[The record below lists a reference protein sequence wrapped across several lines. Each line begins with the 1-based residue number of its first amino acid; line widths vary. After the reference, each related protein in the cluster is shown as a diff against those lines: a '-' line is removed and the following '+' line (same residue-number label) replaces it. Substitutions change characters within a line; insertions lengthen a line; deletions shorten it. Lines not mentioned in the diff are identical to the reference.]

1 MIEEKIN
8 ETNTEE
14 TNEVTE
20 EKAQNND
27 ANTEEVKEETSSKAE
42 HVHEMPEHKEDE
54 KIDAMKKE
62 KKKSKKDKLKD
73 ELEEMTDKYTRL
85 FAEFQNF
92 RSRNEKEK
100 LQNYEL
106 GERTIIEK
114 LLPIVDNFER
124 GIEALSEEELKSPVG
139 EGMNLIY
146 KQLTDTLKEMGV
158 EEIEAEGK
166 EFDPEL
172 HNAVMHEEN
181 DEYEEN
187 VIIEVM
193 QKGYKFHDVVI
204 RHSLVKVA
212 N

>member
-1 MIEEKIN
+1 MSEEKIN
-8 ETNTEE
+8 EANLDE
-14 TNEVTE
+14 T
-20 EKAQNND
+20 ND
-27 ANTEEVKEETSSKAE
+27 ANTEEVNEETSSKEE
-42 HVHEMPEHKEDE
+42 HIHEMPEHKEDE

-62 KKKSKKDKLKD
+62 KKKSKKEKLKEELD
-73 ELEEMTDKYTRL
+73 EMADKYTRL

-100 LQNYEL
+100 IQNYEM
-106 GERTIIEK
+106 GEKNIIEK

-146 KQLTDTLKEMGV
+146 KQLADALKDMGV

-181 DEYEEN
+181 DEYDEN
-187 VIIEVM
+187 TIIEVL
-193 QKGYKFHDVVI
+193 QKGYKFHDLVI

>member
-1 MIEEKIN
+1 MSEEKMN
-8 ETNTEE
+8 EANLDE
-14 TNEVTE
+14 T
-20 EKAQNND
+20 ND
-27 ANTEEVKEETSSKAE
+27 ANTEEVNEETSSKEE
-42 HVHEMPEHKEDE
+42 HIHEMPEHKEDE

-62 KKKSKKDKLKD
+62 KKKSKKEKLKE
-73 ELEEMTDKYTRL
+73 ELDEMTDKYTRL

-100 LQNYEL
+100 IQNYEM
-106 GERTIIEK
+106 GEKNIIEK

-146 KQLTDTLKEMGV
+146 KQLADALKDMGV

-181 DEYEEN
+181 DEYDEN
-187 VIIEVM
+187 VIIEVL
-193 QKGYKFHDVVI
+193 QKGYKFHDTVI

>member
-1 MIEEKIN
+1 MSEEKMN
-8 ETNTEE
+8 EANLDE
-14 TNEVTE
+14 T
-20 EKAQNND
+20 ND
-27 ANTEEVKEETSSKAE
+27 ANTEEVNEETSSKEE
-42 HVHEMPEHKEDE
+42 HIHEMPEHKEDE

-62 KKKSKKDKLKD
+62 KKKSKKEKLKE
-73 ELEEMTDKYTRL
+73 ELDEMTDKYTRL

-100 LQNYEL
+100 IQNYEM
-106 GERTIIEK
+106 GEKNIIEK

-146 KQLTDTLKEMGV
+146 KQLTDALKDMGV

-181 DEYEEN
+181 DEYDEN
-187 VIIEVM
+187 VIIEVL
-193 QKGYKFHDVVI
+193 QKGYKFHDTVI

>member
-1 MIEEKIN
+1 MSEEKIN
-8 ETNTEE
+8 EANLDE
-14 TNEVTE
+14 T
-20 EKAQNND
+20 ND
-27 ANTEEVKEETSSKAE
+27 ANTEEVNEETSSNQE
-42 HVHEMPEHKEDE
+42 HIHEMPKHKEDE

-62 KKKSKKDKLKD
+62 KKKSKKEKLKE
-73 ELEEMTDKYTRL
+73 ELDEMTDKYTRL

-100 LQNYEL
+100 IQNYEM
-106 GERTIIEK
+106 GEKNIIEK

-146 KQLTDTLKEMGV
+146 KQLADALKDMGV

-181 DEYEEN
+181 DEYDEN
-187 VIIEVM
+187 VIIEVL
-193 QKGYKFHDVVI
+193 QKGYKFHDTVI

>member
-1 MIEEKIN
+1 MSEKKIN
-8 ETNTEE
+8 ETNVEE
-14 TNEVTE
+14 T
-20 EKAQNND
+20 ND
-27 ANTEEVKEETSSKAE
+27 ANTEEVKEESSSKTE
-42 HVHEMPEHKEDE
+42 HIHEMPEHKEDE

-146 KQLTDTLKEMGV
+146 KQLTDALKDMGV

-181 DEYEEN
+181 DEYDEN
-187 VIIEVM
+187 IIIEVL
-193 QKGYKFHDVVI
+193 QKGYKFHDTVI

>member
-1 MIEEKIN
+1 MSEEKIN
-8 ETNTEE
+8 ETTEEMTEE
-14 TNEVTE
+14 TNQE
-20 EKAQNND
+20 ETND
-27 ANTEEVKEETSSKAE
+27 ANTEEVSKESSSKEE
-42 HVHEMPEHKEDE
+42 HIHEMPEHKEDE
-54 KIDAMKKE
+54 KIDAVKKE

-100 LQNYEL
+100 VQNYEL
-106 GERTIIEK
+106 GQKNIIEK

-146 KQLTDTLKEMGV
+146 KQLTDALTDMGV
-158 EEIEAEGK
+158 TVIETEGK

-181 DEYEEN
+181 DEYDEN
-187 VIIEVM
+187 VIIEEL
-193 QKGYKFHDVVI
+193 QKGYKFKDQVI

>member
-1 MIEEKIN
+1 MSEEKMN
-8 ETNTEE
+8 EANLDE
-14 TNEVTE
+14 T
-20 EKAQNND
+20 ND
-27 ANTEEVKEETSSKAE
+27 ANTEEVNEETSSKEE
-42 HVHEMPEHKEDE
+42 HIHEMPDHKEDE

-62 KKKSKKDKLKD
+62 KKKSKKEKLKE
-73 ELEEMTDKYTRL
+73 ELDEMTDKYTRL

-100 LQNYEL
+100 IQNYEM
-106 GERTIIEK
+106 GEKNIIEK

-146 KQLTDTLKEMGV
+146 KQLADALKDMGV

-181 DEYEEN
+181 DEDDEN
-187 VIIEVM
+187 VIIEVL
-193 QKGYKFHDVVI
+193 QKGYKFHDTVI

>member
-1 MIEEKIN
+1 MSEEKIN
-8 ETNTEE
+8 EANAEE
-14 TNEVTE
+14 TKEMTD
-20 EKAQNND
+20 EKQQNND
-27 ANTEEVKEETSSKAE
+27 ANTEEVKEESSSKEE
-42 HVHEMPEHKEDE
+42 HIHEMPEHKEDE

-62 KKKSKKDKLKD
+62 KKKSKKEKLKE
-73 ELEEMTDKYTRL
+73 ELDEMTDKYTRL

-100 LQNYEL
+100 LQNYEM

-193 QKGYKFHDVVI
+193 QKGYKFNDTVI

>member
-1 MIEEKIN
+1 MSEEKIN
-8 ETNTEE
+8 ETTEEMTEE
-14 TNEVTE
+14 TNQE
-20 EKAQNND
+20 ETND
-27 ANTEEVKEETSSKAE
+27 ANTEEVSKDSSSKEE
-42 HVHEMPEHKEDE
+42 HIHEMPEHKEDE
-54 KIDAMKKE
+54 KIDAVKKE

-100 LQNYEL
+100 VQNYEL
-106 GERTIIEK
+106 GQKNIIEK

-146 KQLTDTLKEMGV
+146 KQLTDALKEMGV

-187 VIIEVM
+187 VIIEVL
-193 QKGYKFHDVVI
+193 QKGYKFKDQVI

>member
-1 MIEEKIN
+1 MSEEKIN
-8 ETNTEE
+8 EANLDE
-14 TNEVTE
+14 T
-20 EKAQNND
+20 ND
-27 ANTEEVKEETSSKAE
+27 ANTEEVNEETSSKEE
-42 HVHEMPEHKEDE
+42 HIHEMPEHKEDE

-62 KKKSKKDKLKD
+62 KKKSKKEKLKE
-73 ELEEMTDKYTRL
+73 ELDEMTDKYTRL

-100 LQNYEL
+100 IQNYEM
-106 GERTIIEK
+106 GEKNIIEK

-146 KQLTDTLKEMGV
+146 KQLADTLKDMGV

-181 DEYEEN
+181 DEYDEN
-187 VIIEVM
+187 VIIEVL
-193 QKGYKFHDVVI
+193 QKGYKFHDTVI

>member
-1 MIEEKIN
+1 MN
-8 ETNTEE
+8 EANLDE
-14 TNEVTE
+14 T
-20 EKAQNND
+20 ND
-27 ANTEEVKEETSSKAE
+27 ANTEEVNKETSSKEE
-42 HVHEMPEHKEDE
+42 HIHEMPEHKEDE

-62 KKKSKKDKLKD
+62 KKKSKKEKLKE
-73 ELEEMTDKYTRL
+73 ELDEMTDKYTRL

-100 LQNYEL
+100 IQNYEM
-106 GERTIIEK
+106 GEKNIIEK

-146 KQLTDTLKEMGV
+146 KQLADALKDMGV
-158 EEIEAEGK
+158 EEIEAQGK
-166 EFDPEL
+166 EFDPEM

-181 DEYEEN
+181 DEYDEN
-187 VIIEVM
+187 VIIEVL
-193 QKGYKFHDVVI
+193 QKGYKFHDTVI

>member
-1 MIEEKIN
+1 MSEEKIN
-8 ETNTEE
+8 EANLDE
-14 TNEVTE
+14 T
-20 EKAQNND
+20 ND
-27 ANTEEVKEETSSKAE
+27 ANTEEVNEETSSKEE
-42 HVHEMPEHKEDE
+42 HIHEMPEHKEDE

-62 KKKSKKDKLKD
+62 KKKSKKEKLKE
-73 ELEEMTDKYTRL
+73 ELDEMTDKYTRL

-100 LQNYEL
+100 IQNYEM
-106 GERTIIEK
+106 GEKNIIEK

-146 KQLTDTLKEMGV
+146 KQLTDALKDMGV

-181 DEYEEN
+181 DEYDEN
-187 VIIEVM
+187 VIIEVL
-193 QKGYKFHDVVI
+193 QKGYKFHDTVI

>member
-1 MIEEKIN
+1 MSEEKIN
-8 ETNTEE
+8 EANLDE
-14 TNEVTE
+14 T
-20 EKAQNND
+20 ND
-27 ANTEEVKEETSSKAE
+27 ANTEEVNEETSSNQE
-42 HVHEMPEHKEDE
+42 HIHEMPEHKEDE

-62 KKKSKKDKLKD
+62 KKKSKKEKLKE
-73 ELEEMTDKYTRL
+73 ELDEMTDKYTRL

-100 LQNYEL
+100 IQNYEM
-106 GERTIIEK
+106 GEKNIIEK

-146 KQLTDTLKEMGV
+146 KQLTDALKDMGV

-181 DEYEEN
+181 DEYDEN
-187 VIIEVM
+187 VIIEVL
-193 QKGYKFHDVVI
+193 QKGYKFHDTVI

>member
-1 MIEEKIN
+1 MSEEKIN
-8 ETNTEE
+8 EANLDE
-14 TNEVTE
+14 T
-20 EKAQNND
+20 ND
-27 ANTEEVKEETSSKAE
+27 ANTEEVNEETSLKEE
-42 HVHEMPEHKEDE
+42 HIHEMPEHKEDE

-62 KKKSKKDKLKD
+62 KKKSKKEKLKE
-73 ELEEMTDKYTRL
+73 ELDEMTDKYTRL

-100 LQNYEL
+100 IQNYEM
-106 GERTIIEK
+106 GEKNIIEK

-146 KQLTDTLKEMGV
+146 KQLTDALKDMGV

-181 DEYEEN
+181 DEYDEN
-187 VIIEVM
+187 VIIEVL
-193 QKGYKFHDVVI
+193 QKGYKFHDTVI

>member
-1 MIEEKIN
+1 MSEEKIN
-8 ETNTEE
+8 EANLDE
-14 TNEVTE
+14 T
-20 EKAQNND
+20 ND
-27 ANTEEVKEETSSKAE
+27 ANTEEVNEETSSNQE
-42 HVHEMPEHKEDE
+42 HIHEMPEHKEDE

-62 KKKSKKDKLKD
+62 KKKSKKEKLKE
-73 ELEEMTDKYTRL
+73 ELDEMTDKYTRL

-100 LQNYEL
+100 IQNYEM
-106 GERTIIEK
+106 GEKNIIEK

-146 KQLTDTLKEMGV
+146 KQLTDTLKDMGV

-181 DEYEEN
+181 DEYDEN
-187 VIIEVM
+187 VIIEVL
-193 QKGYKFHDVVI
+193 QKGYKFHDTVI

>member
-1 MIEEKIN
+1 MSEEKMN
-8 ETNTEE
+8 EANLDE
-14 TNEVTE
+14 TNE
-20 EKAQNND
+20 
-27 ANTEEVKEETSSKAE
+27 ANTEEVNEETSTNEE
-42 HVHEMPEHKEDE
+42 HIHEMPKHKEDE

-62 KKKSKKDKLKD
+62 KKKSKKEKLKE
-73 ELEEMTDKYTRL
+73 ELDEMTDKYTRL

-100 LQNYEL
+100 IQNYEM
-106 GERTIIEK
+106 GEKNIIEK

-146 KQLTDTLKEMGV
+146 KQLADALKDMGV
-158 EEIEAEGK
+158 EEIEAQGK

-181 DEYEEN
+181 DEYDEN
-187 VIIEVM
+187 IIIEVL
-193 QKGYKFHDVVI
+193 QKGYKFHDTVI

>member
-1 MIEEKIN
+1 MSEEKIN
-8 ETNTEE
+8 EANLDE
-14 TNEVTE
+14 T
-20 EKAQNND
+20 ND
-27 ANTEEVKEETSSKAE
+27 ANTEEVNEETSSKEE
-42 HVHEMPEHKEDE
+42 HIHEMPEHKEDE

-62 KKKSKKDKLKD
+62 KKKSKKEKLKE
-73 ELEEMTDKYTRL
+73 ELDEMTDKYTRL

-100 LQNYEL
+100 IQNYEM
-106 GERTIIEK
+106 GEKNIIEK

-146 KQLTDTLKEMGV
+146 KQLADALKDMGV

-181 DEYEEN
+181 DEYDEN
-187 VIIEVM
+187 VIIEVL
-193 QKGYKFHDVVI
+193 QKGYKFHDTVI

>member
-1 MIEEKIN
+1 MSEEKMN
-8 ETNTEE
+8 EANLDE
-14 TNEVTE
+14 T
-20 EKAQNND
+20 ND
-27 ANTEEVKEETSSKAE
+27 ANTEEVNEETSSNEE
-42 HVHEMPEHKEDE
+42 HIHEMPKHKEDE

-62 KKKSKKDKLKD
+62 KKKSKKEKLKE
-73 ELEEMTDKYTRL
+73 ELDEMTDKYTRL

-100 LQNYEL
+100 IQNYEM
-106 GERTIIEK
+106 GEKNIIEK

-146 KQLTDTLKEMGV
+146 KQLADALKDMGV
-158 EEIEAEGK
+158 EEIEAQGK

-181 DEYEEN
+181 DEYDEN
-187 VIIEVM
+187 IIIEVL
-193 QKGYKFHDVVI
+193 QKGYKFHDTVI

>member
-1 MIEEKIN
+1 MSEEKIN
-8 ETNTEE
+8 EANE
-14 TNEVTE
+14 EVT
-20 EKAQNND
+20 ND
-27 ANTEEVKEETSSKAE
+27 ANTEEVSKESSSKEE

-100 LQNYEL
+100 IQNYEM
-106 GERTIIEK
+106 GERNIIEK

-124 GIEALSEEELKSPVG
+124 GIEALSEEDQKSPVG

-181 DEYEEN
+181 DEYDEN
-187 VIIEVM
+187 TIIEVL

>member
-1 MIEEKIN
+1 MSEEKIN
-8 ETNTEE
+8 EANLDE
-14 TNEVTE
+14 T
-20 EKAQNND
+20 ND
-27 ANTEEVKEETSSKAE
+27 ANTEEVNEETSSKEE
-42 HVHEMPEHKEDE
+42 HIHEMPEHKEDE

-62 KKKSKKDKLKD
+62 KKKSKKEKLKE
-73 ELEEMTDKYTRL
+73 ELDEMTDKYTRL

-100 LQNYEL
+100 IQNYEM
-106 GERTIIEK
+106 GEKNIIEK

-146 KQLTDTLKEMGV
+146 KQLTDTLKDMGV

-181 DEYEEN
+181 DEYDEN
-187 VIIEVM
+187 VIIEVL
-193 QKGYKFHDVVI
+193 QKGYKFHDTVI

>member
-1 MIEEKIN
+1 MSEEKIN
-8 ETNTEE
+8 EANLDE
-14 TNEVTE
+14 T
-20 EKAQNND
+20 ND
-27 ANTEEVKEETSSKAE
+27 ANTEEVNEETSSKEE
-42 HVHEMPEHKEDE
+42 HIHEMPEHKEDE

-62 KKKSKKDKLKD
+62 KKKSKKEKLKE
-73 ELEEMTDKYTRL
+73 ELDEMTDKYTRL

-100 LQNYEL
+100 IQNYEM
-106 GERTIIEK
+106 GEKNIIEK

-146 KQLTDTLKEMGV
+146 KQLTDALKDMGV
-158 EEIEAEGK
+158 EEIEAQGK

-181 DEYEEN
+181 DEYDEN
-187 VIIEVM
+187 VIIEVL
-193 QKGYKFHDVVI
+193 QKGYKFHDTVI

>member
-1 MIEEKIN
+1 MSEEKMN
-8 ETNTEE
+8 EANLDE
-14 TNEVTE
+14 T
-20 EKAQNND
+20 ND
-27 ANTEEVKEETSSKAE
+27 ANTEEVNEETSSKEE
-42 HVHEMPEHKEDE
+42 HIHEMPEHKEDE

-62 KKKSKKDKLKD
+62 KKKSKKEKLKE
-73 ELEEMTDKYTRL
+73 ELDEMTDKYTRL

-100 LQNYEL
+100 IQNYEM
-106 GERTIIEK
+106 GEKNIIEK

-124 GIEALSEEELKSPVG
+124 GIESLSEEELKSPVG

-146 KQLTDTLKEMGV
+146 KQLADALKDMGV

-181 DEYEEN
+181 DEYDEN
-187 VIIEVM
+187 VIIEVL
-193 QKGYKFHDVVI
+193 QKGYKFHDTVI

>member
-1 MIEEKIN
+1 MSEEKIN
-8 ETNTEE
+8 EANLDE
-14 TNEVTE
+14 T
-20 EKAQNND
+20 ND
-27 ANTEEVKEETSSKAE
+27 ANTEEVNEETSSKEE
-42 HVHEMPEHKEDE
+42 HIHEMPEHKEDE

-62 KKKSKKDKLKD
+62 KKKSKKEKLKE
-73 ELEEMTDKYTRL
+73 ELDEMTDKYTRL

-100 LQNYEL
+100 IQNYEM
-106 GERTIIEK
+106 GEKNIIEK

-146 KQLTDTLKEMGV
+146 KQLTDALKDMGV

>member
-1 MIEEKIN
+1 MSEEKIN
-8 ETNTEE
+8 EANLDE
-14 TNEVTE
+14 T
-20 EKAQNND
+20 ND
-27 ANTEEVKEETSSKAE
+27 ANTEEVNEETSSKEE
-42 HVHEMPEHKEDE
+42 HIHEMPEHKEDE

-62 KKKSKKDKLKD
+62 KKKSKKEKLKE
-73 ELEEMTDKYTRL
+73 ELDEMTDKYTRL

-100 LQNYEL
+100 IQNYEM
-106 GERTIIEK
+106 GEKNIIEK

-124 GIEALSEEELKSPVG
+124 GIDALSEEELKSPVG

-146 KQLTDTLKEMGV
+146 KQLTDALKDMGV

-181 DEYEEN
+181 DEYDEN
-187 VIIEVM
+187 VIIEVL
-193 QKGYKFHDVVI
+193 QKGYKFHDTVI

>member
-1 MIEEKIN
+1 MSEEKIN
-8 ETNTEE
+8 EANLDE
-14 TNEVTE
+14 T
-20 EKAQNND
+20 ND
-27 ANTEEVKEETSSKAE
+27 ANTEEVNKETSSKKE
-42 HVHEMPEHKEDE
+42 HIHEMPKHKEDE

-62 KKKSKKDKLKD
+62 KKKSKKEKLKE
-73 ELEEMTDKYTRL
+73 ELDEMTDKYTRL

-100 LQNYEL
+100 IQNYEM
-106 GERTIIEK
+106 GEKNIIEK

-146 KQLTDTLKEMGV
+146 KQLADALKDMGV

-172 HNAVMHEEN
+172 HNAVMHDEN
-181 DEYEEN
+181 DEYDEN
-187 VIIEVM
+187 VIIEVL
-193 QKGYKFHDVVI
+193 QKGYKFHDTVI

>member
-1 MIEEKIN
+1 MSEEKMN
-8 ETNTEE
+8 EANLDE
-14 TNEVTE
+14 T
-20 EKAQNND
+20 ND
-27 ANTEEVKEETSSKAE
+27 ANTEEVNKETSSKEE
-42 HVHEMPEHKEDE
+42 HIHEMPEHKEDE

-62 KKKSKKDKLKD
+62 KKKSKKEKLKE
-73 ELEEMTDKYTRL
+73 ELDEMTDKYTRL

-100 LQNYEL
+100 IQNYEM
-106 GERTIIEK
+106 GEKNIIEK

-146 KQLTDTLKEMGV
+146 KQLTDALTDMGV
-158 EEIEAEGK
+158 EEIEAQGK

-181 DEYEEN
+181 DEYDEN
-187 VIIEVM
+187 VIIEVL
-193 QKGYKFHDVVI
+193 QKGYKFHDTVI

>member
-1 MIEEKIN
+1 MSEEKIN
-8 ETNTEE
+8 EANLDE
-14 TNEVTE
+14 T
-20 EKAQNND
+20 ND
-27 ANTEEVKEETSSKAE
+27 ANTEEVNEETSSKEE
-42 HVHEMPEHKEDE
+42 HIHEMPEHKEDE

-62 KKKSKKDKLKD
+62 KKKSKKEKLKE
-73 ELEEMTDKYTRL
+73 ELDEMTDKYTRL

-100 LQNYEL
+100 IQNYEM
-106 GERTIIEK
+106 GEKNIIEK

-146 KQLTDTLKEMGV
+146 KQFADALKDMGV

-187 VIIEVM
+187 VIIEVL
-193 QKGYKFHDVVI
+193 QKGYKFHDTVI

>member
-1 MIEEKIN
+1 MSEEKIN
-8 ETNTEE
+8 ETNIEE
-14 TNEVTE
+14 T
-20 EKAQNND
+20 ND
-27 ANTEEVKEETSSKAE
+27 ANTEEVNEETSSKEE
-42 HVHEMPEHKEDE
+42 HIHEMPEHKEDE

-62 KKKSKKDKLKD
+62 KKKSKKEKLKE
-73 ELEEMTDKYTRL
+73 ELDEMTDKYTRL

-100 LQNYEL
+100 IQNYEM
-106 GERTIIEK
+106 GEKNIIEK

-139 EGMNLIY
+139 EGMKLIY

-187 VIIEVM
+187 VIIEVL
-193 QKGYKFHDVVI
+193 QKGYKFHDAVI

>member
-1 MIEEKIN
+1 MSEEKMN
-8 ETNTEE
+8 EANLDE
-14 TNEVTE
+14 T
-20 EKAQNND
+20 ND
-27 ANTEEVKEETSSKAE
+27 ANTEEVNEETSSKEE
-42 HVHEMPEHKEDE
+42 HIHEMPKHKEDE

-62 KKKSKKDKLKD
+62 KKKSKKEKLKE
-73 ELEEMTDKYTRL
+73 ELDEMTDKYTRL

-100 LQNYEL
+100 IQNYEM
-106 GERTIIEK
+106 GEKNIIEK

-124 GIEALSEEELKSPVG
+124 GIDALSEEELKSPVG

-146 KQLTDTLKEMGV
+146 KQLADALKDMGV

-181 DEYEEN
+181 DEYDEN
-187 VIIEVM
+187 VIIEVL
-193 QKGYKFHDVVI
+193 QKGYKFHDTVI

>member
-1 MIEEKIN
+1 MSEEKMN
-8 ETNTEE
+8 EANLDE
-14 TNEVTE
+14 T
-20 EKAQNND
+20 ND
-27 ANTEEVKEETSSKAE
+27 ANTEEVNEETSSKEE
-42 HVHEMPEHKEDE
+42 HIHEMPEHKEDE

-62 KKKSKKDKLKD
+62 KKKSKKEKLKE
-73 ELEEMTDKYTRL
+73 ELDEMTDKYTRL

-100 LQNYEL
+100 IQNYEM
-106 GERTIIEK
+106 GEKNIIEK

-146 KQLTDTLKEMGV
+146 KQLADALKDMGV
-158 EEIEAEGK
+158 EEIEAQGK
-166 EFDPEL
+166 EFDPEM

-181 DEYEEN
+181 DEYDEN
-187 VIIEVM
+187 VIIEVL
-193 QKGYKFHDVVI
+193 QKGYKFHDTVI

>member
-1 MIEEKIN
+1 MSEEKMN
-8 ETNTEE
+8 EANLDE
-14 TNEVTE
+14 T
-20 EKAQNND
+20 ND
-27 ANTEEVKEETSSKAE
+27 ANTEEVNEETSSKEE
-42 HVHEMPEHKEDE
+42 HIHEMPEHKEDE

-62 KKKSKKDKLKD
+62 KKKSKKEKLKE
-73 ELEEMTDKYTRL
+73 ELDEMTDKYTRL

-100 LQNYEL
+100 IQNYEM
-106 GERTIIEK
+106 GEKNIIEK

-124 GIEALSEEELKSPVG
+124 GIDALSEEELKSPVG

-146 KQLTDTLKEMGV
+146 KQLTDALKDMGV

-181 DEYEEN
+181 DEYDEN
-187 VIIEVM
+187 VIIEVL
-193 QKGYKFHDVVI
+193 QKGYKFHDTVI

>member
-1 MIEEKIN
+1 MSEEKN
-8 ETNTEE
+8 SEANLDET
-14 TNEVTE
+14 
-20 EKAQNND
+20 ND
-27 ANTEEVKEETSSKAE
+27 ANTEEVKEEASSSKE
-42 HVHEMPEHKEDE
+42 HIHEMPEHKEDE

-62 KKKSKKDKLKD
+62 KKKSKKEKLKE
-73 ELEEMTDKYTRL
+73 ELDEMTDKYTRL

-100 LQNYEL
+100 IQNYEM
-106 GERTIIEK
+106 GEINIIEK

-124 GIEALSEEELKSPVG
+124 GIEALSEEELKSSVG

-146 KQLTDTLKEMGV
+146 KQLSDALKEMGV
-158 EEIEAEGK
+158 EEIEAQGK

-187 VIIEVM
+187 MIIEVL
-193 QKGYKFHDVVI
+193 QKGYKFHDTVI

>member
-1 MIEEKIN
+1 MSEEKIN
-8 ETNTEE
+8 EANLDE
-14 TNEVTE
+14 T
-20 EKAQNND
+20 ND
-27 ANTEEVKEETSSKAE
+27 ANTEEVNEETSSNQE
-42 HVHEMPEHKEDE
+42 HIHEMPEHKEDE

-62 KKKSKKDKLKD
+62 KKKSKKEKLKE
-73 ELEEMTDKYTRL
+73 ELDEMTDKYTRL

-100 LQNYEL
+100 IQNYEM
-106 GERTIIEK
+106 GEKNIIEK

-146 KQLTDTLKEMGV
+146 KQLADALKDMGV

-181 DEYEEN
+181 DEYDEN
-187 VIIEVM
+187 VIIEVL
-193 QKGYKFHDVVI
+193 QKGYKFHDTVI

>member
-1 MIEEKIN
+1 MSEEKM
-8 ETNTEE
+8 
-14 TNEVTE
+14 NEVNLDET
-20 EKAQNND
+20 ND
-27 ANTEEVKEETSSKAE
+27 ANTEEVNEETSSKEE
-42 HVHEMPEHKEDE
+42 HIHEMPEHKEDE

-62 KKKSKKDKLKD
+62 KKKSKKEKLKE
-73 ELEEMTDKYTRL
+73 ELDEMTDKYTRL

-100 LQNYEL
+100 IQNYEM
-106 GERTIIEK
+106 GEKNIIEK

-146 KQLTDTLKEMGV
+146 KQLADALKDMGV
-158 EEIEAEGK
+158 EEIEAQGK

-181 DEYEEN
+181 DEYDEN
-187 VIIEVM
+187 VIIEVL
-193 QKGYKFHDVVI
+193 QKGYKFHDTVI

>member
-1 MIEEKIN
+1 MSEEKMN
-8 ETNTEE
+8 EANLDE
-14 TNEVTE
+14 T
-20 EKAQNND
+20 ND
-27 ANTEEVKEETSSKAE
+27 ANTEEVNEETSSKEE
-42 HVHEMPEHKEDE
+42 HIHEMPEHKEDE

-62 KKKSKKDKLKD
+62 KKKSKKEKLKE
-73 ELEEMTDKYTRL
+73 ELDEMTDKYTRL

-100 LQNYEL
+100 IQNYEM
-106 GERTIIEK
+106 GEKNIIEK

-146 KQLTDTLKEMGV
+146 KQLTDALKDMGV

-181 DEYEEN
+181 DEYDEN
-187 VIIEVM
+187 IIIEVL
-193 QKGYKFHDVVI
+193 QKGYKFHDTVI

>member
-1 MIEEKIN
+1 MSEEKMN
-8 ETNTEE
+8 EANLDE
-14 TNEVTE
+14 T
-20 EKAQNND
+20 ND
-27 ANTEEVKEETSSKAE
+27 ANTEEVNEETSSKEE
-42 HVHEMPEHKEDE
+42 HIHEMPEHKEDE

-62 KKKSKKDKLKD
+62 KKKSKKEKLKE
-73 ELEEMTDKYTRL
+73 ELDEMTDKYTRL

-100 LQNYEL
+100 IQNYEM
-106 GERTIIEK
+106 GEKNIIEK

-124 GIEALSEEELKSPVG
+124 GIETLSEEELKSPVG

-146 KQLTDTLKEMGV
+146 KQLTDALKDMGV

-181 DEYEEN
+181 DEYDEN
-187 VIIEVM
+187 VIIEVL
-193 QKGYKFHDVVI
+193 QKGYKFHDTVI

>member
-1 MIEEKIN
+1 MSEEKIN
-8 ETNTEE
+8 EANLDE
-14 TNEVTE
+14 T
-20 EKAQNND
+20 ND
-27 ANTEEVKEETSSKAE
+27 ANTEEVNEETSSKEE
-42 HVHEMPEHKEDE
+42 HIHEMPEHKDDE

-62 KKKSKKDKLKD
+62 KKKSKKEKLKE
-73 ELEEMTDKYTRL
+73 ELDEMTDKYTRL

-100 LQNYEL
+100 IQNYEM
-106 GERTIIEK
+106 GEKNIIEK

-146 KQLTDTLKEMGV
+146 KQLADALKDMGV

-181 DEYEEN
+181 DEYDEN
-187 VIIEVM
+187 IIIEVL
-193 QKGYKFHDVVI
+193 QKGYKFHDTVI

>member
-1 MIEEKIN
+1 MN
-8 ETNTEE
+8 EANLDE
-14 TNEVTE
+14 T
-20 EKAQNND
+20 ND
-27 ANTEEVKEETSSKAE
+27 ANTEEVNEETSSKEE
-42 HVHEMPEHKEDE
+42 HIHEMPEHKEDE

-62 KKKSKKDKLKD
+62 KKKSKKEKLKE
-73 ELEEMTDKYTRL
+73 ELDEMTDKYTRL

-100 LQNYEL
+100 IQNYEM
-106 GERTIIEK
+106 GEKNIIEK

-146 KQLTDTLKEMGV
+146 KQLTDALKDMGV

-181 DEYEEN
+181 DEYDEN
-187 VIIEVM
+187 VIIEVL
-193 QKGYKFHDVVI
+193 QKGYIFHDTVI